1 MTEVTYLSLCT
12 ESVSLSCQ
20 GESVKA
26 CKCARR
32 ALLEI
37 PALIGSRPEL
47 QDGGWTEAELKPEG
61 KDCDMGPVGLAKL
74 TVLCSQKRSN
84 ATQALFYFCS
94 YWVI

>member
-1 MTEVTYLSLCT
+1 MTEVKYLSLCT
-12 ESVSLSCQ
+12 ESVSLFCQ

-47 QDGGWTEAELKPEG
+47 QDGGWTEELKPEG
-61 KDCDMGPVGLAKL
+61 K
-74 TVLCSQKRSN
+74 TVN
-84 ATQALFYFCS
+84 
-94 YWVI
+94 WDV